1 MEEVIMN
8 LLGQFERG
16 VITRR
21 QLVQGLTLGA
31 VSMAAGVAARAAT
44 PAAAGTAPKGFK
56 ATGVNHISLEV
67 ADYRRS
73 RDFYSNLLGMAVSAD
88 DGKQC
93 YLSFGET
100 VLIARNS
107 HQPGSKPLVDHI
119 AYTIENW
126 NQQGVEQELK
136 RRGLNPQVD
145 YDSFHIVDPDG
156 YDVQIASKDLMNTP
170 P

>member
-1 MEEVIMN
+1 MEEVIIN
-8 LLGQFERG
+8 LLNQFERG
-16 VITRR
+16 AISRR
-21 QLVQGLTLGA
+21 QLVQGLTFGV
-31 VSMAAGVAARAAT
+31 VSMAVGGAAHAAVT
-44 PAAAGTAPKGFK
+44 AAAAVAPKGFK

-73 RDFYSNLLGMAVSAD
+73 RDFYAELLGMAVSAD

-93 YLSFGET
+93 YLSFGDT

-107 HQPGSKPLVDHI
+107 HQPGSKPVVDHI

-126 NQQGVEQELK
+126 HQQDVEQELK
-136 RRGLNPQVD
+136 RRGLDPKVD

-156 YDVQIASKDLMNTP
+156 YDVQIASKDLMKTP